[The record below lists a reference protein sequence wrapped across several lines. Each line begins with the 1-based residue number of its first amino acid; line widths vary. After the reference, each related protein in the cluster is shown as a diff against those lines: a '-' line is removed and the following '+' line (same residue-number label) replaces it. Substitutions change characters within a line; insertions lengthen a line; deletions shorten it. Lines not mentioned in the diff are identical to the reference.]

1 MYEQFTNIMKM
12 GPFSQIMGMI
22 PGFSQDFMTKGSE
35 QESMARL
42 KRLMTIMDS
51 MNDNELDHKDGAKI
65 FSREPRRVTRVA
77 CGAGVMEREVQE
89 LLKQYTKFAQ
99 VS

>member
-1 MYEQFTNIMKM
+1 MKGSKSSM
-12 GPFSQIMGMI
+12 CSPVPIN
-22 PGFSQDFMTKGSE
+22 MTKGSE

-42 KRLMTIMDS
+42 KRLMTMMDS
-51 MNDNELDHKDGAKI
+51 MNDGELDSKDGTKL
-65 FSREPRRVTRVA
+65 FTREPKRITRIA

-99 VS
+99 VSWM